1 MNNIE
6 NENSKEIINQFLK
19 LKNNDTYINLE
30 DDEIL
35 IRSNIILNIMI
46 LRNDIE
52 KSLYSKVSVL
62 MTKSDFKIENLI
74 SASEYINAEIK
85 EKVKNYYKKHNKIH
99 NNLISLHKRR
109 GVL

>member
-6 NENSKEIINQFLK
+6 NETSKEIINQFLK

-52 KSLYSKVSVL
+52 KSLYSKVSAL
-62 MTKSDFKIENLI
+62 MKNLTLKLKI
-74 SASEYINAEIK
+74 
-85 EKVKNYYKKHNKIH
+85 
-99 NNLISLHKRR
+99 
-109 GVL
+109 